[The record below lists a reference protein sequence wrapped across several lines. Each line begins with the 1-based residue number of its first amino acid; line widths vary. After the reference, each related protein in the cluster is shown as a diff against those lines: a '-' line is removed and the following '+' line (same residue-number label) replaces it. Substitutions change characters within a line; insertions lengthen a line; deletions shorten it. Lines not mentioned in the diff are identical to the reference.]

1 MMIGWQEWVSLP
13 EFHIAVINAKIDTGA
28 DTSSLHAYHIK
39 RFRKA
44 GAPWVSFEIHP
55 LLAYPEIIIPCRA
68 PLIDRRV
75 IKSSS
80 GEKEKRPVVLAEL
93 ALGDRLFPIELNLTN
108 RDYMGSRMLLGRQ
121 ALQQDIL
128 IDPSK
133 TYIQGVLTEAQAAEK
148 FLKKDS
154 IP

>member
-1 MMIGWQEWVSLP
+1 MIIGWQEWISLP
-13 EFHIAVINAKIDTGA
+13 EFQIAVISAKVDTGA

-44 GAPWVSFEIHP
+44 GMPWVSFEIHP
-55 LLAYPEIIIPCRA
+55 LPAYPEITIPCRA

-80 GEKEKRPVVLAEL
+80 GEREKRPVVLTQL
-93 ALGDRLFPIELNLTN
+93 ALGGRLFSIELNLTN
-108 RDYMGSRMLLGRQ
+108 RDYMGARMLLGRQ

-133 TYIQGVLTEAQAAEK
+133 TYIQGVFTEIQAAEQY
-148 FLKKDS
+148 LK
-154 IP
+154 